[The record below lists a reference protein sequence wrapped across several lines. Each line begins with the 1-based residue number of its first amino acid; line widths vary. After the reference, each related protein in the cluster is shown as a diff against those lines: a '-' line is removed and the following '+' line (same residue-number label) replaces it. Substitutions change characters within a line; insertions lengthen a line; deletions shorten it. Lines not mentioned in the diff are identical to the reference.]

1 MKTYKDDDFEK
12 KIKSSN
18 IELISFDIFD
28 TLVCRPC
35 ICPKDIFYILDKLT
49 FKRFGISF
57 MRLRDNAELEMK
69 NKYADINEIWKY
81 IAEKWKLSEKE
92 WKKYMQMEIDCEK
105 QLIFRRQAGYEL
117 YMEAVKAKKKIIAIS
132 DMYLPEDVLRTILN
146 KCGYTAIEKIYVSCN
161 CKARKDDGELFSYV
175 LKNEKRKPEQMMHI
189 GDNKKSDIFEA
200 EKKQIHT
207 WYLSSPLENFK
218 HYCKVINKKYYD
230 NIVHVQD
237 GANRILLGFAIN
249 LCFDKQEKENIITK
263 SYLSHLFVFPL
274 IFVIEYFLVNN
285 KEINTQYDKI
295 YFAARDGYLPKRV
308 YDKFN
313 CEGKKETKYLYV
325 SRSTYQYTLF
335 RDCGDRIRNTSMHGE
350 MSFGDYIDSVVFDD
364 RSRENIKKNYS
375 QEQLQLKVN
384 YNKDICLEL
393 IKKDNNMISFFK
405 QQTRNVMKY
414 YGKIFGK
421 EDKII
426 IFDCGYSGSI
436 AEGIKSTLRSD
447 IIIDKVYL
455 WETKENQEKDAK
467 YHTRTYPI
475 FQNLHKIWLS
485 AICETML
492 SSVEGSCLGIE
503 QINGCLVPFLEEKGG
518 VDESITIIK
527 EIQKESIEIIKV
539 FVDLLGGYID
549 IFELNERD
557 ELLKAVLKIFDK
569 LHLNNS
575 GILDQILVTD
585 GYMIKSTRK
594 LSKIICLQNNSFKG
608 NMELKKQFIK
618 NICKRLNTIVKKM
631 NMS

>member
-1 MKTYKDDDFEK
+1 
-12 KIKSSN
+12 
-18 IELISFDIFD
+18 
-28 TLVCRPC
+28 
-35 ICPKDIFYILDKLT
+35 
-49 FKRFGISF
+49 
-57 MRLRDNAELEMK
+57 
-69 NKYADINEIWKY
+69 
-81 IAEKWKLSEKE
+81 
-92 WKKYMQMEIDCEK
+92 
-105 QLIFRRQAGYEL
+105 
-117 YMEAVKAKKKIIAIS
+117 
-132 DMYLPEDVLRTILN
+132 
-146 KCGYTAIEKIYVSCN
+146 
-161 CKARKDDGELFSYV
+161 
-175 LKNEKRKPEQMMHI
+175 
-189 GDNKKSDIFEA
+189 
-200 EKKQIHT
+200 
-207 WYLSSPLENFK
+207 
-218 HYCKVINKKYYD
+218 
-230 NIVHVQD
+230 
-237 GANRILLGFAIN
+237 
-249 LCFDKQEKENIITK
+249 
-263 SYLSHLFVFPL
+263 
-274 IFVIEYFLVNN
+274 
-285 KEINTQYDKI
+285 
-295 YFAARDGYLPKRV
+295 
-308 YDKFN
+308 
-313 CEGKKETKYLYV
+313 
-325 SRSTYQYTLF
+325 
-335 RDCGDRIRNTSMHGE
+335 
-350 MSFGDYIDSVVFDD
+350 
-364 RSRENIKKNYS
+364 
-375 QEQLQLKVN
+375 
-384 YNKDICLEL
+384 
-393 IKKDNNMISFFK
+393 MISFFK

-455 WETKENQEKDAK
+455 WETKENQKKDAK

-503 QINGCLVPFLEEKGG
+503 QINGCFVPFLEEKGG

-557 ELLKAVLKIFDK
+557 ELLKVVLKIFDK

-608 NMELKKQFIK
+608 NIELKKQFIK
-618 NICKRLNTIVKKM
+618 NICKRLNTIVKK
-631 NMS
+631 